1 MQVQT
6 VNYAAENVSEI
17 LTRSLHETGFAILE
31 NHPISNTQV
40 QSIYEKWGDF
50 FASESKHEF
59 LRDLEK
65 QDGYFPFRSENAK
78 GVDLKDLKEFYHVF
92 PWGRVPPELE
102 VETRKLYN
110 DLFNLGLTLLKWLD
124 STIPSHVREN
134 LSEPLDEMMQGS
146 EQSLLRILHYPPIDG
161 DVEPGAIRAAAHEDI
176 NLITLLV
183 AGSEPGLQAQD
194 KAGEW
199 HDISCDPGMI
209 TINNGDML
217 ALATG
222 NYFPSTPHRVI
233 NPDGKNNN
241 SRFSIPMFLHPRPEV
256 MLNDVLSAEG
266 YLLNRLKEIGLK

>member
-31 NHPISNTQV
+31 NYPISNTQV

-102 VETRKLYN
+102 VETR
-110 DLFNLGLTLLKWLD
+110 
-124 STIPSHVREN
+124 E
-134 LSEPLDEMMQGS
+134 
-146 EQSLLRILHYPPIDG
+146 
-161 DVEPGAIRAAAHEDI
+161 
-176 NLITLLV
+176 
-183 AGSEPGLQAQD
+183 
-194 KAGEW
+194 
-199 HDISCDPGMI
+199 
-209 TINNGDML
+209 
-217 ALATG
+217 
-222 NYFPSTPHRVI
+222 
-233 NPDGKNNN
+233 
-241 SRFSIPMFLHPRPEV
+241 
-256 MLNDVLSAEG
+256 
-266 YLLNRLKEIGLK
+266 